1 VREDKGIP
9 GSSLAFRDKRR
20 GMTMTIGIT
29 AVPLLALMLMGFA
42 HDPRSSGNVV
52 ALGEQFKIK
61 NGKEAVVRGEKLS
74 IRVQSISDSRCPTG
88 ATCIWAGNGE
98 VVIKVDKKN
107 KKQVVATLNT
117 STEPKEVAYRGF
129 KIKLIALSPY
139 PGINQSIDPKNYEAT
154 IVVTKD

>member
-1 VREDKGIP
+1 MGIF
-9 GSSLAFRDKRR
+9 A
-20 GMTMTIGIT
+20 
-29 AVPLLALMLMGFA
+29 APLLALMLMGFA
-42 HDPRSSGNVV
+42 HDPRTSGNVV

-74 IRVQSISDSRCPTG
+74 IKVQSVSDSRCPTG

>member
-1 VREDKGIP
+1 MRMGIF
-9 GSSLAFRDKRR
+9 A
-20 GMTMTIGIT
+20 
-29 AVPLLALMLMGFA
+29 APLLALMLMGFA
-42 HDPRSSGNVV
+42 HDPRTSGNVV

-74 IRVQSISDSRCPTG
+74 IKVQSVSDSRCPTG